1 MASSHLMSGRIA
13 NSHADKRTRT
23 TCYVTHSYNANPVAA
38 QRRLR
43 VELRHLRERQ
53 HLTQQ
58 QVADAL
64 EISLSKVIRME
75 NGIVHIQRNDLDAL
89 LRLYQVSE
97 KKQVEDLL
105 TIARVSR
112 QEAWW
117 DRYRSEFNRRFIT
130 TIGLEASASV
140 IRQFQLLLIPGLLQ
154 TEDYARTIIST
165 YDTDEDGINLGVRV
179 RMERQQLLDADLG
192 QKLFF
197 IVDEAA
203 IRRQVGGPSVMRE
216 QLVRLK
222 ELNRRP
228 NISIQVIPFSKGA
241 YLGIRGSFKIFEFD
255 DGYDYAVDVEQ
266 SYDSVL
272 IQNSPEESRMYIENF
287 YDLED
292 LASGPDELDKL
303 IDSVL
308 ARSSYSRQLRQ

>member
-1 MASSHLMSGRIA
+1 M
-13 NSHADKRTRT
+13 
-23 TCYVTHSYNANPVAA
+23 THSYHANPVAA

-89 LRLYQVSE
+89 LRLYEVTE
-97 KKQVEDLL
+97 KKQIEDLL
-105 TIARVSR
+105 AIARASR

-117 DRYRSEFNRRFIT
+117 DRYRSEYNRRFIT
-130 TIGLEASASV
+130 TIGLEASASI

-154 TEDYARTIIST
+154 TEDYARTIIGT
-165 YDTDEDGINLGVRV
+165 YDTGEDGINLGVRV

-255 DGYDYAVDVEQ
+255 DGDDYAVDVEQ

-272 IQNSPEESRMYIENF
+272 IQNSPEESSMYIENF
-287 YDLED
+287 YVLEE

-308 ARSSYSRQLRQ
+308 AEM